1 MDEQLTFE
9 FEQRPTIKGFPELR
23 WTGKRPYRST
33 QYYPAQLR
41 ESYGDAQNGWINKIF
56 WGDNLQVM
64 SHLLRDYRGKVDL
77 IYIDPPFDS
86 KADYKKLIEVR
97 GMGKTTSDASTFEE
111 KQYGDIWTN
120 DEYLQFMYER
130 LTIMHQLL
138 AETGSLYLHC
148 DYHKNHYLRCLL
160 DAVFGPEN
168 FINEITWKRR
178 GGALNNF
185 KSLGQLTDTIYLY
198 SKNPNI
204 YTFNAIKTKDTPEVQ
219 EYIRQRFVYDDGD
232 GRKYSRDPITNPSS
246 TPTPSLIYEYKGYQ
260 PPAKGWAFSRT
271 TMEEWDAAG
280 KLYFPP
286 DKSQRIRRKTFLD
299 DYEGQPLQNYWGD
312 IYVINSQAKEAL
324 NYPTQKPEALLE
336 RIISISSNP
345 GDLVFDCFMGS
356 GTTQAVAMK
365 LGRRFIGADI
375 NLGAIQTT
383 TKRLLAVAEEL
394 KPAHKPVTYDMVQSQ
409 LSMVAEESAPYLAA
423 ASAGGNSELSAEERS
438 KVIDFFKAKGMDT
451 SALEEDVKY
460 TGFEVYNVNN
470 YDFFRNPVEARDLLI
485 AALEIQPFPQSDVW
499 DGELDGRM
507 VKIMPVNRIATKAD
521 LKELIANLPYKTYEK
536 RKEENPNQPVERI
549 TIVCMGHEPDLK
561 GALEQELSDY
571 KIDVQIVDILRDKKN
586 LQLKRDSEAEIV
598 REGGKLV
605 IRAFYPMNLMQ
616 KLSLQKEY
624 VEDWRQ
630 LVDSIMIDW
639 NYDGV
644 VMQPTVT
651 DVPGKNEMV
660 SGIYDIPEGCGTIK
674 VKITDLLSESLE
686 VEVH

>member
-41 ESYGDAQNGWINKIF
+41 ETYGQEKNGWINKIF

-64 SHLLRDYRGKVDL
+64 SHMLKDYRGKIDL

-86 KADYKKLIEVR
+86 RADYKKKIDIR
-97 GMGKTTSDASTFEE
+97 GVGKAESDSSSFEE

-130 LTIMHQLL
+130 LILLRELLSDKGTI
-138 AETGSLYLHC
+138 YLHC
-148 DYHKNHYLRCLL
+148 DWHKAGFLRCMM
-160 DAVFGPEN
+160 DEVFGSNN
-168 FINEITWKRR
+168 FIDEIVWGYEDIGSRAVKYFKR
-178 GGALNNF
+178 
-185 KSLGQLTDTIYLY
+185 KHDTIFMYQKTA
-198 SKNPNI
+198 SEDRVFNI
-204 YTFNAIKTKDTPEVQ
+204 MRKRLSESTIK
-219 EYIRQRFVYDDGD
+219 R
-232 GRKYSRDPITNPSS
+232 
-246 TPTPSLIYEYKGYQ
+246 YQ
-260 PPAKGWAFSRT
+260 PYFDEDGKITYRKLKESNPGVFAKLKGIP
-271 TMEEWDAAG
+271 ED
-280 KLYFPP
+280 
-286 DKSQRIRRKTFLD
+286 LD
-299 DYEGQPLQNYWGD
+299 QPWLDVNNGAPLSDWWVD
-312 IYVINSQAKEAL
+312 ISAL
-324 NYPTQKPEALLE
+324 KNGFAESTGYPTQKPEALIE
-336 RIISISSNP
+336 RIIKASTNP
-345 GDLVFDCFMGS
+345 GDIVFDCFMGS

-383 TKRLLAVAEEL
+383 TKRLLAVAKEL
-394 KPAHKPVTYDMVQSQ
+394 EPEHKPVTYEMRQPQ
-409 LSMVAEESAPYLAA
+409 LSMVAEDPAPYLAA
-423 ASAGGNSELSAEERS
+423 ASAGGNTELSAEERN
-438 KVIDFFKAKGMDT
+438 KVINFFKAKGMDT
-451 SALEEDVKY
+451 STLEEDVKY

-485 AALEIQPFPQSDVW
+485 SALEIQPFPQSNVW

-521 LKELIANLPYKTYEK
+521 LKELLANLPYKTYEK

-571 KIDVQIVDILRDKKN
+571 KVDVQIVDILRDKKD

-598 REGGKLV
+598 REGDKLV
-605 IRAFYPMNLMQ
+605 VRAFYPMNLMQ

-644 VMQPTVT
+644 VMQPAVA
-651 DVPGKNEMV
+651 DIPGKNEMV
-660 SGIYDIPEGCGTIK
+660 KGIYDIPEGSGTIK

-686 VEVH
+686 VEVR

>member
-41 ESYGDAQNGWINKIF
+41 ETYGTEQNGWINKIF

-64 SHLLRDYRGKVDL
+64 SHLLKDYRGKIDL

-86 KADYKKLIEVR
+86 KADYKKKIDIR
-97 GMGKTTSDASTFEE
+97 GVGKVESDSSSFEE

-130 LTIMHQLL
+130 IILLRELLSDKGTI
-138 AETGSLYLHC
+138 YLHC
-148 DYHKNHYLRCLL
+148 DWHKAGFLRCMM
-160 DAVFGPEN
+160 DEVFGLNN
-168 FINEITWKRR
+168 FINEIVWGYEDIGSRAVKYFKR
-178 GGALNNF
+178 
-185 KSLGQLTDTIYLY
+185 KHDTIFMYQKTA
-198 SKNPNI
+198 SEDRVFNI
-204 YTFNAIKTKDTPEVQ
+204 MRKRLSESTIK
-219 EYIRQRFVYDDGD
+219 R
-232 GRKYSRDPITNPSS
+232 
-246 TPTPSLIYEYKGYQ
+246 YQ
-260 PPAKGWAFSRT
+260 PYFDEDGKITYRKLKESNPGVFAKLKGIP
-271 TMEEWDAAG
+271 ED
-280 KLYFPP
+280 
-286 DKSQRIRRKTFLD
+286 LD
-299 DYEGQPLQNYWGD
+299 QPWLDVNNGAPLSDWWVD
-312 IYVINSQAKEAL
+312 ISAL
-324 NYPTQKPEALLE
+324 KNGFAESTGYPTQKPEALIE
-336 RIISISSNP
+336 RIIKASSDP

-383 TKRLLAVAEEL
+383 TKRLLAVAKEL
-394 KPAHKPVTYDMVQSQ
+394 EPEHKPVTYEVEPQ
-409 LSMVAEESAPYLAA
+409 LSMVAEESGYYAA
-423 ASAGGNSELSAEERS
+423 ASAGDRGKLDTEDRS
-438 KVIDFFKAKGMDT
+438 KVIDFFKSKGMDT

-485 AALEIQPFPQSDVW
+485 AALEIQPFPQDDVW

-521 LKELIANLPYKTYEK
+521 LKELLANLPYKTYEK

-571 KIDVQIVDILRDKKN
+571 KVDIQIVDILRDKKD

-598 REGGKLV
+598 REGDKLV

-651 DVPGKNEMV
+651 DIPGKNEMV
-660 SGIYDIPEGCGTIK
+660 EGIYDIPEGSGTIK

-686 VEVH
+686 VEVR

>member
-9 FEQRPTIKGFPELR
+9 CAERPTIKGFPELR

-41 ESYGDAQNGWINKIF
+41 ERYGEEKNGWLNKIF

-64 SHLLRDYRGKVDL
+64 SHLLKDYRGNVDL

-86 KADYKKLIEVR
+86 KADYKKKIEVK
-97 GMGKTTSDASTFEE
+97 GVGKAETDSTSFEE

-130 LTIMHQLL
+130 LIIMHQLL
-138 AETGSLYLHC
+138 SDTGSIYLHC

-160 DAVFGPEN
+160 DNIFGPEN

-198 SKNPNI
+198 SKNPNS

-219 EYIRQRFVYDDGD
+219 EYIKQRFVYDDGD

-280 KLYFPP
+280 KLYFPS
-286 DKSQRIRRKTFLD
+286 DKTQRIRRKTFLD

-312 IYVINSQAKEAL
+312 IYVINSQAKESL

-336 RIISISSNP
+336 RIISLSSNP

-356 GTTQAVAMK
+356 GTSQAVAMK

-383 TKRLLAVAEEL
+383 TKRLINVADELNGQLQQEE
-394 KPAHKPVTYDMVQSQ
+394 
-409 LSMVAEESAPYLAA
+409 
-423 ASAGGNSELSAEERS
+423 
-438 KVIDFFKAKGMDT
+438 
-451 SALEEDVKY
+451 KY

-470 YDFFRNPVEARDLLI
+470 YDFFRNALEAKNLI
-485 AALEIQPFPQSDVW
+485 IEALEIQPFAQGNVW

-521 LKELIANLPYKTYEK
+521 LEELKANLPYKIYEK
-536 RKEENPNQPVERI
+536 RKEENPRQPVELI

-561 GALEQELSDY
+561 ASLEQSLSDY
-571 KIDVQIVDILRDKKN
+571 KVDVQIVDILRDKSE
-586 LQLKRDSEAEIV
+586 LQLKREAEAEVV
-598 REGGKLV
+598 REGNKLV
-605 IRAFYPMNLMQ
+605 IRSFYPMNLMQ

-624 VEDWRQ
+624 VEDWKQ
-630 LVDSIMIDW
+630 LVESIMIDW

-644 VMQPTVT
+644 VMQPMVT
-651 DVPGKNEMV
+651 DVPDKKKFV
-660 SGIYDIPEGCGTIK
+660 AGIYDIPEDAGTIK

-686 VEVH
+686 VEV

>member
-1 MDEQLTFE
+1 MEGLITMDEQLTFE

-41 ESYGDAQNGWINKIF
+41 ESYGEEQNGWINKIF

-64 SHLLRDYRGKVDL
+64 SHLLKEYRGKIDL

-86 KADYKKLIEVR
+86 KADYKKQIKVR
-97 GMGKTTSDASTFEE
+97 RQPVYGDMSSFEE

-130 LTIMHQLL
+130 LIILRELL
-138 AETGSLYLHC
+138 SENGSIFLHC
-148 DYHKNHYLRCLL
+148 DWHKNAYLKIIM
-160 DAVFGPEN
+160 DEVFGNGGDNAAGPGYK
-168 FINEITWKRR
+168 NEIVWQRT
-178 GGALNNF
+178 GAHNDAG
-185 KSLGQLTDTIYLY
+185 KYGVVHDTIYWY
-198 SKNPNI
+198 TKSSK
-204 YTFNAIKTKDTPEVQ
+204 YFFNMEMIPLTEDHISSRFKTVEPETG
-219 EYIRQRFVYDDGD
+219 RRFYPGPITAPGD
-232 GRKYSRDPITNPSS
+232 GPARIFRGKSLLPPAGRHLSYSQENINELEKQNRIYYSS
-246 TPTPSLIYEYKGYQ
+246 TGTPYLKEYADEYTEQG
-260 PPAKGWAFSRT
+260 
-271 TMEEWDAAG
+271 
-280 KLYFPP
+280 
-286 DKSQRIRRKTFLD
+286 RRLQSVWTDILPSKTGS
-299 DYEGQPLQNYWGD
+299 EIVG
-312 IYVINSQAKEAL
+312 
-324 NYPTQKPEALLE
+324 YPTQKPEKLLE
-336 RIISISSNP
+336 RIIKACSKP

-356 GTTQAVAMK
+356 GTTQAVAMR
-365 LGRRFIGADI
+365 LNRRFIGADI
-375 NLGAIQTT
+375 NLGAIQIT
-383 TKRLLAVAEEL
+383 TKRLLSVAKEL
-394 KPAHKPVTYDMVQSQ
+394 ENSRTGMEPAD
-409 LSMVAEESAPYLAA
+409 
-423 ASAGGNSELSAEERS
+423 
-438 KVIDFFKAKGMDT
+438 DT
-451 SALEEDVKY
+451 KY

-521 LKELIANLPYKTYEK
+521 LKELLANLPYKTYEK

-561 GALEQELSDY
+561 GAMEQELTDY
-571 KIDVQIVDILRDKKN
+571 KVDIQIMDILRDKAD

-630 LVDSIMIDW
+630 LVDSVMIDW

-644 VMQPTVT
+644 VMQPAVT
-651 DVPGKNEMV
+651 DVPGKSELV
-660 SGIYDIPEGCGTIK
+660 KGIYDIPEGSGTIK

-686 VEVH
+686 VEVR